1 MGGRGDGHEDFGFE
15 AHLGEGG
22 GGGLRKGYARGE
34 EGDGVEDRE
43 VGAVEGCEEAKA
55 LDHKVPRG
63 GTWVWRSVV
72 CVVAPSSPAPSAI
85 LVVLIGEH

>member
-63 GTWVWRSVV
+63 GDLGSEVGGVGGGAFIS
-72 CVVAPSSPAPSAI
+72 CS
-85 LVVLIGEH
+85 